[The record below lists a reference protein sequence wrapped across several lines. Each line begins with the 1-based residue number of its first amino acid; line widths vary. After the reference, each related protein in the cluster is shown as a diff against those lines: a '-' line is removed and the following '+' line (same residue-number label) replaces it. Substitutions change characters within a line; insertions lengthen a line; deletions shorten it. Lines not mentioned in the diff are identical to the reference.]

1 MRHLIREY
9 QPKGAPIIL
18 QGEINPDTGV
28 VAPSSTRMYPIIG
41 GFIGA
46 PIPENIMHKLGE
58 RIATRLTMLHLKS
71 LSDEQD

>member
-1 MRHLIREY
+1 MQHLIREY

-18 QGEINPDTGV
+18 QGEIMDDDV

-46 PIPENIMHKLGE
+46 PIPEHLMHHLGE
-58 RIATRLTMLHLKS
+58 SVATRLTKLYHKS
-71 LSDEQD
+71 LKDEQD